1 MRNKLG
7 RLRSAATPSRSTDPA
22 PDPGPQDEPAPARQQ
37 PPEGALLVDC
47 AGVFDGSTLWASIA
61 LSGPDQRPALRSTR
75 DPEQVV
81 TLPADRLDPDETGGA
96 LAGAEHA
103 VAVTV
108 AVDSVVGPAGLPAD
122 DEAWDLVVQTAK
134 GHLLPVWV
142 PAADSS
148 DRLVVP
154 AGPRGD
160 TVLSLQRTD
169 AGGLRLRRRPLAPGV
184 RVVDVRT
191 GTPTDAGGVVLEL
204 AGGAGSPA
212 FDSSAFDSSA
222 LDSVLLVDRDGET
235 VSRVPAT
242 ATPAGTWQVEVTVH
256 TLDAL
261 AGLEPQPLTL
271 VATAGDRRLVVRRD
285 RNGLAA
291 PGKDTLLPELS
302 DGSDRVLRLRWVGPL
317 AELGAR
323 LTTGPT
329 G

>member
-7 RLRSAATPSRSTDPA
+7 RLRSAATPSRPAGPA
-22 PDPGPQDEPAPARQQ
+22 PDPAPQEEPGPASRQ
-37 PPEGALLVDC
+37 PPDGALAVDG
-47 AGVFDGSTLWASIA
+47 AGVFDGATLWASIA
-61 LSGPDQRPALRSTR
+61 LSAPDQRPALRSTH
-75 DPEQVV
+75 DPDQVV
-81 TLPADRLDPDETGGA
+81 TLPADRLDTDETGGA

-108 AVDSVVGPAGLPAD
+108 AVDSVVGPADLPAR
-122 DEAWDLVVQTAK
+122 DEAWDLVVQTPE

-142 PAADSS
+142 PVADGSG
-148 DRLVVP
+148 RLTVP

-191 GTPTDAGGVVLEL
+191 GTPTDPGAVVLEM
-204 AGGAGSPA
+204 AGGADTPP
-212 FDSSAFDSSA
+212 
-222 LDSVLLVDRDGET
+222 LDSLHLLDRDGET
-235 VSRVPAT
+235 VARIPAT
-242 ATPAGTWQVEVTVH
+242 PTPAGTWQAEVTVLA
-256 TLDAL
+256 LDAL
-261 AGLEPQPLTL
+261 APLEPQPLTL

-302 DGSDRVLRLRWVGPL
+302 DGDDRVLRLRWVGPL

-323 LTTGPT
+323 LTTGTT